1 MAILFGG
8 SVCRLS
14 CTDYI
19 VKEVE
24 ACVGEGL
31 GGKVTEDDIY
41 NASGNESL

>member
-1 MAILFGG
+1 LIIGY
-8 SVCRLS
+8 
-14 CTDYI
+14 TDHI
-19 VKEVE
+19 IKEVG